1 MIDTSTKITKVTSQL
16 IYSRIRKNCNI
27 VCLMQLKSRSYMLMK
42 IIRTPNIV
50 ELGGDPGWLHRPRS
64 FLSRHWR
71 YH

>member
-42 IIRTPNIV
+42 IIKTPNIAGL
-50 ELGGDPGWLHRPRS
+50 ERARGGRTVGAP
-64 FLSRHWR
+64 
-71 YH
+71 Y